1 MLNNVKSEL
10 YSIFNQ
16 NNVSFLSFGNNFVN
30 VLNKLNKHAGKESK
44 LFQGNQ
50 KPNLNKSIIAV
61 SMKPPIKC

>member
-1 MLNNVKSEL
+1 M
-10 YSIFNQ
+10 
-16 NNVSFLSFGNNFVN
+16 SFLSFGNNFVN

>member
-1 MLNNVKSEL
+1 MLNNFKSEL

-30 VLNKLNKHAGKESK
+30 VLNKHAGKESK
-44 LFQGNQ
+44 NFQGNQ